1 MACSDILCGS
11 LAQPLGMLLPMLI
24 TLVALLAAA
33 VLLVSLSR
41 RLGLGSILGYLIAG
55 LLIGPSGLRLVTD
68 VESISEISELGV
80 LMLLFI
86 IGLEL
91 RLPRVWAMRRSVFG
105 LGAAQLVVTG
115 AILGGGAYWAGA
127 TWVGAA
133 ILGLGL
139 ALSSTAIVLPL
150 LAERNLLALTSG
162 RDSFAVLLFQDL
174 ASVPLIALVP
184 ALAGHHPDGP
194 VSIALLK
201 AAGAVAIILLGG
213 RFLLRPMFA
222 AIGGARTREV
232 FTATAL
238 LIVVGAAA
246 LAGGAGLPLSLGA
259 FAAGVVLAESE
270 YRHELQADIE
280 PFEGL
285 LLGFFFMSVGMSTD
299 IALVVREPE
308 QIALGVALLVVVKA
322 LLAFVLGRLRGQTT
336 PTAIRFGLAIAQGS
350 EFAFVLF
357 GAAIA
362 AGALEKTAVERAT
375 LIIAMSMLMSP
386 ILFAASERWVI
397 PRLMKKAPRP
407 PSRLE
412 DARPAPVVI
421 CGFGRF
427 GQIVGR
433 VLLMRGIKFNAL
445 DSEAGNIETVRRF
458 GYLAFYGDPTRL
470 DLLRAVGADH
480 AKVIVVALPDAEAVL
495 KVSQLAREH
504 FPQAKI
510 FARARN
516 RRVAHALIDVGVHE
530 FVRETFLSSL
540 RLGELVL
547 LGLDFNEEDARR
559 TVEAFRERD
568 EQMLIAQHAFYDD
581 EKQVV
586 QTAAQV
592 AAELK
597 SLFEADRPT

>member
-1 MACSDILCGS
+1 
-11 LAQPLGMLLPMLI
+11 MLI

-105 LGAAQLVVTG
+105 LGAAQVIVTG
-115 AILGGGAYWAGA
+115 AVLGAAAYWAGA
-127 TWVGAA
+127 AWAGAT

-194 VSIALLK
+194 IWIALLK
-201 AAGAVAIILLGG
+201 AAGAVAVILLGG
-213 RFLLRPMFA
+213 RFLLRPIFA

-246 LAGGAGLPLSLGA
+246 IAGGAGLPLSLGA

-299 IALVVREPE
+299 IALVAREPA
-308 QIALGVALLVVVKA
+308 QIAIGVALLVVVKA
-322 LLAFVLGRLRGQTT
+322 LLAFGLGRLRGQN
-336 PTAIRFGLAIAQGS
+336 PVTAIRFGLAIAQGS

-357 GAAIA
+357 GAAVA
-362 AGALEKTAVERAT
+362 AGALEKAAVERAT
-375 LIIAMSMLMSP
+375 LVIALSMLISP
-386 ILFAASERWVI
+386 ILFAASERWLI
-397 PRLMKKAPRP
+397 PRLMPKAPRP
-407 PSRLE
+407 ASRLE
-412 DARPAPVVI
+412 EARPAPVVI

-445 DSEAGNIETVRRF
+445 DSEPGNVETVRRF
-458 GYLAFYGDPTRL
+458 GYLAFFGDPTRL
-470 DLLRAVGADH
+470 ELLRAVGAEQ
-480 AKVIVVALPDAEAVL
+480 AKVIVVALPDAEAVV

-510 FARARN
+510 YARARN
-516 RRVAHALIDVGVHE
+516 RRVAHSLMDVGVHD

-547 LGLDFNEEDARR
+547 LGLDFNEDDARR

-568 EQMLIAQHAFYDD
+568 EQMLIDQHEFYDD
-581 EKQVV
+581 ETKVI

-592 AAELK
+592 SAELN
-597 SLFEADRPT
+597 SLFEADAAT

>member
-1 MACSDILCGS
+1 
-11 LAQPLGMLLPMLI
+11 MLV

-41 RLGLGSILGYLIAG
+41 RLGLGSILGYLVAG
-55 LLIGPSGLRLVTD
+55 LVIGPSGLRLVTD

-105 LGAAQLVVTG
+105 LGTAQVVVTG
-115 AILGGGAYWAGA
+115 VVLGAAAYSAGA
-127 TWVGAA
+127 TWAGAI

-194 VSIALLK
+194 IWIALLK
-201 AAGAVAIILLGG
+201 AAGAVTVILLGG
-213 RFLLRPMFA
+213 RFLLRPIFA

-238 LIVVGAAA
+238 LVVVGAAA
-246 LAGGAGLPLSLGA
+246 IAGGAGLPLSLGA

-299 IALVVREPE
+299 IALVIREPA
-308 QIALGVALLVVVKA
+308 QIAIGVALLVVVKA
-322 LLAFVLGRLRGQTT
+322 LLGFGLGRLRGQIT
-336 PTAIRFGLAIAQGS
+336 PTAVRFGLAIAQGS

-357 GAAIA
+357 AAAVA
-362 AGALEKTAVERAT
+362 AGALDKAAVERAT
-375 LIIAMSMLMSP
+375 LTIALSMLISP
-386 ILFAASERWVI
+386 ILFAASERWLI

-407 PSRLE
+407 ASRLAE
-412 DARPAPVVI
+412 ARPAPVVI

-433 VLLMRGIKFNAL
+433 VLLARGIKFNAL
-445 DSEAGNIETVRRF
+445 DSEPGNIETVRRF
-458 GYLAFYGDPTRL
+458 GYLAFFGDPTRL
-470 DLLRAVGADH
+470 ELLRAVGADQ
-480 AKVIVVALPDAEAVL
+480 AKVIVVALPDAEAVV
-495 KVSQLAREH
+495 KISQLAREH

-516 RRVAHALIDVGVHE
+516 RRVAHALIDVGVHD

-540 RLGELVL
+540 RLSELVL
-547 LGLDFNEEDARR
+547 LGLDFNEDDARR

-586 QTAAQV
+586 QTATQV

-597 SLFEADRPT
+597 SLFEADTPT

>member
-1 MACSDILCGS
+1 
-11 LAQPLGMLLPMLI
+11 MLI

-105 LGAAQLVVTG
+105 LGAAQVIVTG
-115 AILGGGAYWAGA
+115 AVLGAAAYWAGA
-127 TWVGAA
+127 AWAGAT

-194 VSIALLK
+194 IWIVLLK
-201 AAGAVAIILLGG
+201 AAGAVAVILLGG
-213 RFLLRPMFA
+213 RFLLRPIFA

-246 LAGGAGLPLSLGA
+246 IAGGAGMPLSLGA

-299 IALVVREPE
+299 IALVAREPA
-308 QIALGVALLVVVKA
+308 QIAIGVALLVVVKA
-322 LLAFVLGRLRGQTT
+322 LLAFGLGRLRGQN
-336 PTAIRFGLAIAQGS
+336 PVTAIRFGLAIAQGS

-357 GAAIA
+357 GAAVA
-362 AGALEKTAVERAT
+362 AGALEKAAVERAT
-375 LIIAMSMLMSP
+375 LVIALSMLISP
-386 ILFAASERWVI
+386 ILFAASERWLI
-397 PRLMKKAPRP
+397 PRLMRKAPRP
-407 PSRLE
+407 ASRLE
-412 DARPAPVVI
+412 EARPAPVVI

-445 DSEAGNIETVRRF
+445 DSEPGNVETVRRF
-458 GYLAFYGDPTRL
+458 GYLAFFGDPTRL
-470 DLLRAVGADH
+470 ELLRAVGAEQ
-480 AKVIVVALPDAEAVL
+480 AKVIVVALPDAEAVV

-510 FARARN
+510 YARARN
-516 RRVAHALIDVGVHE
+516 RRVAHSLMDVGVHD

-547 LGLDFNEEDARR
+547 LGLDFNEDDARR

-568 EQMLIAQHAFYDD
+568 EQMLIDQHEFYDD
-581 EKQVV
+581 ETKVI

-592 AAELK
+592 SAELN
-597 SLFEADRPT
+597 SLFEADAAT

>member
-1 MACSDILCGS
+1 
-11 LAQPLGMLLPMLI
+11 MLV

-105 LGAAQLVVTG
+105 LGTAQVIVTG
-115 AILGGGAYWAGA
+115 AVLGAAAYWAGA
-127 TWVGAA
+127 AWVGAT

-194 VSIALLK
+194 IWIALLK
-201 AAGAVAIILLGG
+201 AAGAVAVILLGG
-213 RFLLRPMFA
+213 RFLLRPIFA

-246 LAGGAGLPLSLGA
+246 IAGGAGLPLSLGA

-299 IALVVREPE
+299 VALIAREPA
-308 QIALGVALLVVVKA
+308 QIAIGLVLLVVVKA
-322 LLAFVLGRLRGQTT
+322 LLAFGLGRLRGQN
-336 PTAIRFGLAIAQGS
+336 PVTAIRFGLAIAQGS

-357 GAAIA
+357 GAAVA
-362 AGALEKTAVERAT
+362 AGALVRTALERAT
-375 LIIAMSMLMSP
+375 LVIALSMLISP
-386 ILFAASERWVI
+386 ILFAASERWLI

-407 PSRLE
+407 ASRLE
-412 DARPAPVVI
+412 EARPAPVVI

-445 DSEAGNIETVRRF
+445 DSEPGNVETVRRF
-458 GYLAFYGDPTRL
+458 GYLAFFGDPTRL
-470 DLLRAVGADH
+470 ELLRAVGADQ
-480 AKVIVVALPDAEAVL
+480 AKVIVVALPDAEAVV

-510 FARARN
+510 YARARN
-516 RRVAHALIDVGVHE
+516 RRVAHSLMDVGVHD

-540 RLGELVL
+540 RLSELVL
-547 LGLDFNEEDARR
+547 LGLDFDEDDARR
-559 TVEAFRERD
+559 TVETFRDRD
-568 EQMLIAQHAFYDD
+568 EQMLIDQHAFYDD
-581 EKQVV
+581 ETKVI

-592 AAELK
+592 SAELK
-597 SLFEADRPT
+597 SLFEADAPT

>member
-1 MACSDILCGS
+1 
-11 LAQPLGMLLPMLI
+11 MLI

-68 VESISEISELGV
+68 VDSISEISELGV

-105 LGAAQLVVTG
+105 LGAAQVIVTG
-115 AILGGGAYWAGA
+115 AVLGAAAYWAGA
-127 TWVGAA
+127 AWAGAT

-194 VSIALLK
+194 IWIALLK
-201 AAGAVAIILLGG
+201 AAGAVAVILLGG
-213 RFLLRPMFA
+213 RFLLRPIFA

-246 LAGGAGLPLSLGA
+246 IAGGAGLPLSLGA

-299 IALVVREPE
+299 IALVAREPA
-308 QIALGVALLVVVKA
+308 QIAIGVALLVVVKA
-322 LLAFVLGRLRGQTT
+322 LLAFGLGRLRGQN
-336 PTAIRFGLAIAQGS
+336 PVTAIRFGLAIAQGS

-357 GAAIA
+357 GAAVA
-362 AGALEKTAVERAT
+362 AGALEKAAVERAT
-375 LIIAMSMLMSP
+375 LVIALSMLISP
-386 ILFAASERWVI
+386 ILFAASERWLI
-397 PRLMKKAPRP
+397 PRLMRKAPRP
-407 PSRLE
+407 ASRLE
-412 DARPAPVVI
+412 EARPAPVVI

-445 DSEAGNIETVRRF
+445 DSEPGNVETVRRF
-458 GYLAFYGDPTRL
+458 GYLAFFGDPTRL
-470 DLLRAVGADH
+470 ELLRAVGAEQ
-480 AKVIVVALPDAEAVL
+480 AKVIVVALPDAEAVV

-510 FARARN
+510 YARARN
-516 RRVAHALIDVGVHE
+516 RRVAHSLMDVGVHD

-547 LGLDFNEEDARR
+547 LGLDFNEDDARR

-568 EQMLIAQHAFYDD
+568 EQMLIDQHEFYDD
-581 EKQVV
+581 ETKVI

-592 AAELK
+592 SAELN
-597 SLFEADRPT
+597 SLFEADAAT

>member
-1 MACSDILCGS
+1 
-11 LAQPLGMLLPMLI
+11 MLV

-105 LGAAQLVVTG
+105 LGAAQVAVTG
-115 AILGGGAYWAGA
+115 AVLGAAAYWAGV

-194 VSIALLK
+194 ISIALLK

-213 RFLLRPMFA
+213 RFLLRPIFA

-246 LAGGAGLPLSLGA
+246 IAGGAGLPLSLGA

-299 IALVVREPE
+299 IALVIRAPL
-308 QIALGVALLVVVKA
+308 QIGVGVALLVVVKA
-322 LLAFVLGRLRGQTT
+322 LLAFGLGRLRGQTT
-336 PTAIRFGLAIAQGS
+336 PTAVRFGLAIAQGS

-357 GAAIA
+357 GAAVA
-362 AGALEKTAVERAT
+362 AGALEKSAVERAT
-375 LIIAMSMLMSP
+375 LIIALSMLMSP
-386 ILFAASERWVI
+386 LLFAASERWLI

-407 PSRLE
+407 ASRLE
-412 DARPAPVVI
+412 EARPAPVVI

-445 DSEAGNIETVRRF
+445 DSEPDNVETVRRF
-458 GYLAFYGDPTRL
+458 GYLAFFGDPTRL
-470 DLLRAVGADH
+470 ELLRAVGADQ
-480 AKVIVVALPDAEAVL
+480 AKVIVVALPDAEAVV

-516 RRVAHALIDVGVHE
+516 RRVAHALIDVGVHD

-547 LGLDFNEEDARR
+547 LGLDFNEDDARR

-597 SLFEADRPT
+597 SLFEADAPT

>member
-1 MACSDILCGS
+1 
-11 LAQPLGMLLPMLI
+11 MLV

-33 VLLVSLSR
+33 VILVSVSR
-41 RLGLGSILGYLIAG
+41 RVGLGSILGYLVAG
-55 LLIGPSGLRLVTD
+55 LVIGPSGLRLVTD
-68 VESISEISELGV
+68 VESISQISELGV

-105 LGAAQLVVTG
+105 LGAAQVVVTG
-115 AILGGGAYWAGA
+115 AVLGAAVYWAGA
-127 TWVGAA
+127 TSTGAA

-184 ALAGHHPDGP
+184 ALAGQHPDGP
-194 VSIALLK
+194 ISIALLK
-201 AAGAVAIILLGG
+201 GAAAVAVILLGG
-213 RFLLRPMFA
+213 RFLLRPIFA

-299 IALVVREPE
+299 IALVAREPVK
-308 QIALGVALLVVVKA
+308 IAAGVALLVVVKA
-322 LLAFVLGRLRGQTT
+322 LLAFVLGRLRGQN
-336 PTAIRFGLAIAQGS
+336 PVTAVRFGLAIAQGS

-357 GAAIA
+357 GAALA
-362 AGALEKTAVERAT
+362 AGALAKPDVERAT
-375 LIIAMSMLMSP
+375 LVIALSMLISP
-386 ILFAASERWVI
+386 ILFAASERLLI

-407 PSRLE
+407 ASRIE
-412 DARPAPVVI
+412 EARPAPVVI

-445 DSEAGNIETVRRF
+445 DSEPGNVETVRRF
-458 GYLAFYGDPTRL
+458 GFLAFYGDPTRL
-470 DLLRAVGADH
+470 ELLRAVGADQ
-480 AKVIVVALPDAEAVL
+480 AKAIVVALPDAEQVV

-516 RRVAHALIDVGVHE
+516 RRVAHALMDVGVHD

-540 RLGELVL
+540 RLSELVL
-547 LGLDFNEEDARR
+547 LGLDFAEDQARR

-581 EKQVV
+581 ETKVI
-586 QTAAQV
+586 QTATQV
-592 AAELK
+592 AAELR
-597 SLFEADRPT
+597 SLFEADAPT

>member
-1 MACSDILCGS
+1 
-11 LAQPLGMLLPMLI
+11 MLV

-105 LGAAQLVVTG
+105 LGAAQLIVTG
-115 AILGGGAYWAGA
+115 AVLGAAAFWAGA
-127 TWVGAA
+127 TWAGAL

-194 VSIALLK
+194 IWVALLK

-213 RFLLRPMFA
+213 RFLLRPIFA

-246 LAGGAGLPLSLGA
+246 IAGGAGLPLSLGA

-299 IALVVREPE
+299 IALIAREPT
-308 QIALGVALLVVVKA
+308 QIAIGVVLLVVVKA
-322 LLAFVLGRLRGQTT
+322 LLAFGLGRLRGQN
-336 PTAIRFGLAIAQGS
+336 PVTAIRFGLAIAQGS

-357 GAAIA
+357 GAAVA
-362 AGALEKTAVERAT
+362 AGALEKAAVERAT
-375 LIIAMSMLMSP
+375 LVIALSMLISP
-386 ILFAASERWVI
+386 LLFAASERWLI
-397 PRLMKKAPRP
+397 ARLMKKAPSP
-407 PSRLE
+407 ASRLE
-412 DARPAPVVI
+412 EARPAPVVI

-445 DSEAGNIETVRRF
+445 DSEPGNVETVRRF
-458 GYLAFYGDPTRL
+458 GYLAFFGDPTRL
-470 DLLRAVGADH
+470 ELLRAVGADQ
-480 AKVIVVALPDAEAVL
+480 AKVIVVALPDAEAVV

-510 FARARN
+510 YARARN
-516 RRVAHALIDVGVHE
+516 RRVAHSLMDVGVHD

-540 RLGELVL
+540 RLSELVL
-547 LGLDFNEEDARR
+547 LGLDFDQDDARH
-559 TVEAFRERD
+559 TVAAFRDRD
-568 EQMLIAQHAFYDD
+568 EQMLIDQHAFYDD
-581 EKQVV
+581 ETKVI

-592 AAELK
+592 ASELK
-597 SLFEADRPT
+597 SLFEADAPT